1 MRLLSQKERIRGFYP
16 TEVKLPLWIRP
27 MVLEQALA
35 SVKISDV
42 SVRQITREFR
52 PKLIASPLLPKLPPA
67 LNPRDYEETI
77 RLEAPVDGT
86 EVVEWMQISAA
97 DYATMLARMAE
108 YNRLG
113 SEMQGAS
120 GDAYI
125 PGVAVS
131 EVAFTRDL
139 GSNVRGRGYTRV
151 ATPRG
156 SFNVASLGKGNGI
169 FPDLLSWGSLSYVG
183 SVQTAANL
191 LRWRSLAET
200 PIRESVGFYRDIR
213 GNAAPNFFVQRPT
226 TPRLSVRVRQV
237 FSSDGDQTLGISFR
251 SPTNYSSEVGT
262 KSVAIAGGQ
271 NETTYTVSAFPF
283 VPPVVSMIQPQ
294 DGRQTTLDSY
304 EVT

>member
-16 TEVKLPLWIRP
+16 TEVRLPLWCRP
-27 MVLEQALA
+27 LVLKQAVA

-42 SVRQITREFR
+42 SVRQITEEFR
-52 PKLIASPLLPKLPPA
+52 PRLIASPLLPGLPPA

-77 RLEAPVDGT
+77 RSEAPVDGT

-113 SEMQGAS
+113 SEVQGAS
-120 GDAYI
+120 GDGYI

-139 GSNVRGRGYTRV
+139 GANVASRGYTTV

-156 SFNVASLGKGNGI
+156 NFSVASLGKGNGI

-183 SVQTAANL
+183 GVQTGANL

-200 PIRESVGFYRDIR
+200 PISESVGFFMDGR
-213 GNAAPNFFVQRPT
+213 GNEAPNFFVQKPS
-226 TPRLSVRVRQV
+226 TPRLSVTVRQV
-237 FSSDGDQTLGISFR
+237 FSSDGDQNLAISFR
-251 SPTNYSSEVGT
+251 DPTNYSSEMGT

-271 NETTYTVSAFPF
+271 SEATYTVSSFPY
-283 VPPVVSMIQPQ
+283 VPPLICQIQPQ
-294 DGRQTTLDSY
+294 DGRQTTLDSF
-304 EVT
+304 EVL